1 MGSTDY
7 SFDGFEEWEQALS
20 KAIATEYPAEFEQM
34 VLDVA
39 SQLRNRVREL
49 TPVKTG
55 TLRRE
60 WQVGEIIKKGNEYYI
75 EVYNNTEYI
84 ESVEHGHRQEVGRYV
99 PAIGRRLKK
108 GFVPGAHMM
117 EISMAELNNSLP
129 DYLRTWLNDFLTTH
143 EI

>member
-7 SFDGFEEWEQALS
+7 SFDGLDEWEQALS
-20 KAIATEYPAEFEQM
+20 RAIATEYPAEFEQM

-39 SQLRNRVREL
+39 AQLRNRAREN

-60 WQVGEIIKKGNEYYI
+60 WYVGDIIKKGDEYYI
-75 EVYNNTEYI
+75 EVYNNTEYV
-84 ESVEHGHRQEVGRYV
+84 EHVEHGHRTRGGKDFV
-99 PAIGRRLKK
+99 K
-108 GFVPGAHMM
+108 GKHMM
-117 EISMAELNNSLP
+117 EISMAELNQVLP
-129 DYLRTWLNDFLTTH
+129 AYLRTWLNDFLNTH

>member
-7 SFDGFEEWEQALS
+7 SFDGLDEWEKALS

-39 SQLRNRVREL
+39 AQLRNRVREH

-60 WQVGEIIKKGNEYYI
+60 WYVGDIIKKGDEYYI
-75 EVYNNTEYI
+75 EVYNNTEYV
-84 ESVEHGHRQEVGRYV
+84 EHVEHGHRTPGGKNFV
-99 PAIGRRLKK
+99 K
-108 GFVPGAHMM
+108 GKHMM
-117 EISMAELNNSLP
+117 EISMTELNQVLP
-129 DYLRTWLNDFLTTH
+129 AYLRTWLNDFLNTH